1 MALIKEDGTGLA
13 TANSYAD
20 VNDFKDWADDRAID
34 YASFP
39 DIDIAGALVTATT
52 WIDTRY
58 TFKGTELNDTQA
70 LRLPTDT
77 VSVTP
82 NVIKATCQAAHYH
95 LSGLLMPLAI
105 NTGIKSQRKKLDVLE
120 TETVYQDGAT
130 QKQSYS
136 IIDGLLKKYTLSGG
150 GIGVVFN
157 GV

>member
-1 MALIKEDGTGLA
+1 MALIKENGTGLS

-20 VNDFKDWADDRAID
+20 VDDFKNWADDRAID
-34 YASFP
+34 YSSFP

-58 TFKGTELNDTQA
+58 TFKGTALNETQS
-70 LRLPTDT
+70 LLLPTDT

-82 NVIKATCQAAHYH
+82 NVVKSTCQAAHYQ
-95 LSGLLMPLAI
+95 LAGLLMQSATT
-105 NTGIKSQRKKLDVLE
+105 TGIKSQRKKLDVLE

-136 IIDGLLKKYTLSGG
+136 IIDGLLKKYTLSGD
-150 GIGVVFN
+150 GIRVVFN

>member
-20 VNDFKDWADDRAID
+20 LADFKQWAID
-34 YASFP
+34 RS
-39 DIDIAGALVTATT
+39 IDSAAFTDPQIEGALVVATE
-52 WIDTRY
+52 WLDVRY
-58 TFKGTELNDTQA
+58 TFKGLLLNADQA
-70 LRLPTDT
+70 LSLPTDT
-77 VSVTP
+77 VGINRSV
-82 NVIKATCQAAHYH
+82 VAATCHIAHYH
-95 LSGLLMPLAI
+95 LSGLLTPSA
-105 NTGIKSQRKKLDVLE
+105 TTVGIKSVRKKLDTLE

-136 IIDGLLKKYTLSGG
+136 IIDGLLKKYTLSSG